1 MAPNFIV
8 LALAALVPLMVG
20 FAWYNPK
27 VFGHVWIKNSGK
39 TPAELQAGN
48 MMVILGLTYLLGL
61 FLALGIFVMVIHQ
74 SHLYSIVQGN
84 PDLNDPT
91 SSLST
96 NLKWIMDNY
105 GQNFRTFKHGSFHG
119 ILGAVFVALP
129 ILAIN
134 ALFERRGAS
143 YIFVHLGY
151 WMLTMAL
158 MGGIICQFA

>member
-8 LALAALVPLMVG
+8 LALAALIPLIVG

-39 TPAELQAGN
+39 TQEELKAGN
-48 MMVILGLTYLLGL
+48 LLVIFGLTYLFGL
-61 FLALGIFVMVIHQ
+61 FLALALFSMVIHQ
-74 SHLYSIVQGN
+74 AGLYSMVQGN
-84 PDLNDPT
+84 PDLNDPA
-91 SSLST
+91 SKLSET
-96 NLKWIMDNY
+96 IKFLMDNY
-105 GQNFRTFKHGSFHG
+105 GQNFRTFKHGVLHG
-119 ILGAVFVALP
+119 IIGALFVGLP
-129 ILAIN
+129 LIGIT